1 MYLTSRHRPRDQP
14 RELSI
19 EVSGVSGAQWWTAR
33 RRRYHSGMN
42 EPLPEIVRDP
52 APSPADIARVRAGL
66 MAFNDAAV
74 GKKTEVIQVA
84 WYVKDATGDI
94 RGARDAGCVAARL
107 DTYEFQARPFYER
120 HGYEVYGTLEGY
132 PADGRTYSMKKSL

>member
-1 MYLTSRHRPRDQP
+1 MDLTSRRRPRDQP

-19 EVSGVSGAQWWTAR
+19 EVSGVSGAQWWIAR

-94 RGARDAGCVAARL
+94 RGGLVGFFAWRWLYVDLLWVDESLRGKGYGRALLQQAEAAARDAGCV
-107 DTYEFQARPFYER
+107 
-120 HGYEVYGTLEGY
+120 
-132 PADGRTYSMKKSL
+132 